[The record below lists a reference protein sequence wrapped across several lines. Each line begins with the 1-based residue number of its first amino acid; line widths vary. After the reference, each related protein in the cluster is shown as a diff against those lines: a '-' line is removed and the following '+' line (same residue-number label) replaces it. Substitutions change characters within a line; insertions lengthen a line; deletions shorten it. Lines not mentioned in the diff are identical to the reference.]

1 MAAKLVPASRGERM
15 SKLFQQIQR
24 YDIDDLLAA
33 ATHTTL
39 QGWPVM
45 SRDEKRDI
53 EKLGGSKREKFDRLF
68 SLVTKSADRM
78 TRFAKF
84 IKWYT
89 SPIQEAVDAVLEC
102 QDSPAAVDS
111 VKTVA
116 ESEILMVTNSQVQM
130 QNAKL
135 MTPDEADQRSQKP
148 SFSDSSSTAR
158 RKIQFVDTGSA
169 NSQEQYSTEIR
180 VCLACD
186 LQWTFISKFCH

>member
-1 MAAKLVPASRGERM
+1 MAAKLVPTSRGERM

-39 QGWPVM
+39 HGWPVM

-53 EKLGGSKREKFDRLF
+53 EKQGGSKREKFDRLF

-116 ESEILMVTNSQVQM
+116 ESGILMVTNSRAQM

-135 MTPDEADQRSQKP
+135 MTSEADQRNQKP
-148 SFSDSSSTAR
+148 LFSDSSSTAR
-158 RKIQFVDTGSA
+158 RTIQFVDTGSA

-186 LQWTFISKFCH
+186 LQ

>member
-15 SKLFQQIQR
+15 SKLFQSIQR

-39 QGWPVM
+39 QDWPVM

-53 EKLGGSKREKFDRLF
+53 EKQGGSKREKCNRLI
-68 SLVTKSADRM
+68 SLVTKSTDRM

-89 SPIQEAVDAVLEC
+89 SPIQEAMDAVLEC
-102 QDSPAAVDS
+102 HDSPAAVDS

-116 ESEILMVTNSQVQM
+116 ESEILMVTNSQAQM

-135 MTPDEADQRSQKP
+135 MIPEADQRSQKP
-148 SFSDSSSTAR
+148 SFSD
-158 RKIQFVDTGSA
+158 VDAGSA

-186 LQWTFISKFCH
+186 SKWNL